1 MSNVRLLVGCLV
13 SVSFLSAAAGTLA
26 HFRTAFGPMEVELF
40 DEDKPATVQN
50 FIRYVESGQYTNMF
64 AHRLVPN
71 AVFQAGGYAVTN
83 RGTTNWATV
92 AVPAYAPIS
101 NEFARGKFYSNVF
114 GTLAMATVN
123 GNPDS
128 AASQFFFNLTN
139 NSALYDNP
147 TNNGG
152 YTVFG
157 RVVAGTNVLGRLNSF
172 KYWLPQLGI
181 LPQPTNVVLYYFAP
195 PFDSWPLLTPALQ
208 ETNFLYLDISL
219 LKVRLQL
226 LADHSVEL
234 SWNSAAGLTNYVEW
248 ATNLPPVWRSLYVT
262 NGNGSTLKLTNGA
275 AGASSRFY
283 RVRVAD

>member
-1 MSNVRLLVGCLV
+1 MSHVRLIVCCLV
-13 SVSFLSAAAGTLA
+13 SLSFLSAMGGTLA
-26 HFRTAFGPMEVELF
+26 HFRTAFGTMEVELF
-40 DEDKPATVQN
+40 DEDKPETVRN

-71 AVFQAGGYAVTN
+71 AVFQAGGFAVTN

-92 AVPAYAPIS
+92 AVPAYAPVS

-114 GTLAMATVN
+114 GTLAMATIG

-139 NSALYDNP
+139 NSAAYDNP
-147 TNNGG
+147 ANNGG

-157 RVVAGTNVLGRLNSF
+157 RVVAGTNVLGRLNTF

-195 PFDSWPLLTPALQ
+195 PFDTWPLLYPALQ

-219 LKVRLQL
+219 LKVRLQVFTNRT
-226 LADHSVEL
+226 AEI
-234 SWNSAAGLTNYVEW
+234 SWNSAVGLTNYVES

-262 NGNGSTLKLTNGA
+262 NGNGADLKLMDGVSGSA
-275 AGASSRFY
+275 ARFY
-283 RVRVAD
+283 RVRVAN